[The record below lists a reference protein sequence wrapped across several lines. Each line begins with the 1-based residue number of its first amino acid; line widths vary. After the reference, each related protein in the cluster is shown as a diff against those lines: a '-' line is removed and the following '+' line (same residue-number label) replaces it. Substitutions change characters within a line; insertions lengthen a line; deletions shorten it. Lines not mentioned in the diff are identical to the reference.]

1 MICPNCLED
10 YQFTRFEL
18 HPECAE
24 PRAIFSCSCSR
35 PAIFPVRDCLNLEM
49 LNDELLEQLRVF
61 KLLSFR
67 QALDRERQPYP
78 ITSQAMPIRVRHLE
92 RYLSEISLK
101 SLDLRQA
108 RPPRAVPASAS
119 KK

>member
-10 YQFTRFEL
+10 YQFIRFEL

-24 PRAIFSCSCSR
+24 PRAIFRCDCER

-49 LNDELLEQLRVF
+49 LNDELREQLRVF

-78 ITSQAMPIRVRHLE
+78 ISSQSMPIRVRHLE

-101 SLDLRQA
+101 SIEPR
-108 RPPRAVPASAS
+108 RPRPARAVPASAS

>member
-10 YQFTRFEL
+10 YRFVKFEL
-18 HPECAE
+18 HPECSE
-24 PRAIFSCSCSR
+24 PRAIFTCLCER
-35 PAIFPVRDCLNLEM
+35 PAIFPVRACLNLEM
-49 LNDELLEQLRVF
+49 LQPEHLEQLRVF

-67 QALDRERQPYP
+67 QALDRQRQFCPV
-78 ITSQAMPIRVRHLE
+78 SSKAMPIKVRHLE

-101 SLDLRQA
+101 GVEPRRA
-108 RPPRAVPASAS
+108 KPARAVPATAS